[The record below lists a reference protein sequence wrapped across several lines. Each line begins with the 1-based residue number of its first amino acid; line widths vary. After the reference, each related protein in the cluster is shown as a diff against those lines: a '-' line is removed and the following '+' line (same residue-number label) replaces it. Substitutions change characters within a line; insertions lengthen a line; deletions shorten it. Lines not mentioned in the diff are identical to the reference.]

1 MKVMNNLLLASML
14 AVSYEAGSAIIA
26 ETAKS
31 GELFL
36 LVQQVSTGTTYY
48 KDLGLTTDK
57 FLAATPGACI
67 EGNLT
72 ADANYK
78 SFLSVAASD
87 LIFGVYGTNPSDYLG
102 NDWGFVSTSSSTDSI
117 FNKTAVGV
125 DQTEQ
130 AIMGQSVAL
139 NGASKY
145 DTTKHDSGL
154 ITSAGDKYA
163 NFSSPFFGT
172 RINLTL
178 SGDSSVPSTVKPS
191 FYFVSGKAGSATPLG
206 SWNLAS
212 GVLQFASTSG
222 KGVTSICGG
231 VPTPTPTPTPTPAPV
246 APDVGVSVSPSTTK
260 FGKKVTITVSPKDNK
275 KKTTLAFSKDGG
287 AFLPMKT
294 LPAGATRTTYV
305 PAKTKVGKGVIRACA
320 FGSTSNCGTAN
331 LTVTK

>member
-14 AVSYEAGSAIIA
+14 AVSYEAGAAIVA
-26 ETAKS
+26 ETAKP

-36 LVQQVSTGTTYY
+36 VVQQVSTGTTYY

-57 FLAATPGACI
+57 FLSSAAGTCI

-78 SFLSVAASD
+78 NFLSAAASD
-87 LIFGVYGTNPSDYLG
+87 LIYGVYGTNPNDYLG
-102 NDWGFVSTSSSTDSI
+102 NDWGFFSTSSGTDTI
-117 FNKTAVGV
+117 FNKSAAGV

-130 AIMGQSVAL
+130 AIMGYSVAL
-139 NGASKY
+139 NGTSAY
-145 DTTKHDSGL
+145 DVTKHLSGV

-163 NFSSPFFGT
+163 NFSSPFFGPK
-172 RINLTL
+172 INLTL
-178 SGDSSVPSTVKPS
+178 SGDSSVASTVKPN
-191 FYFVSGKAGSATPLG
+191 FYFVSGKAGSATALG
-206 SWNLAS
+206 TWNLAS
-212 GVLQFASTSG
+212 GVLQFTSTSG

-231 VPTPTPTPTPTPAPV
+231 TPTPTPTPGPTPAPV
-246 APDVGVSVSPSTTK
+246 SPDVGVSVSPSTTK
-260 FGKKVTITVSPKDNK
+260 FGKKVTITVSPKDKK
-275 KKTTLAFSKDGG
+275 KKTTLALSKDGG
-287 AFLPMKT
+287 AFLPIKT